1 MILPFR
7 TNQGQSL
14 GYEEKFRLTCPQGML
29 VGFLTAFCYNVTIV
43 IGKFL
48 RGGGSPQKLP
58 LSTAGCPEN
67 TFHFANTSTA
77 AILNTT
83 VMPEHLML
91 HTSAFLEDLHHNTTL
106 HHGASPG

>member
-1 MILPFR
+1 MV
-7 TNQGQSL
+7 
-14 GYEEKFRLTCPQGML
+14 

-58 LSTAGCPEN
+58 LSTVGCPEN
-67 TFHFANTSTA
+67 ALHLANTTIA

-83 VMPEHLML
+83 VIPEHLL
-91 HTSAFLEDLHHNTTL
+91 LDTSAFLEDQLHNTTL
-106 HHGASPG
+106 HDGASPG